1 MHPFEYETPFSP
13 HTGSYTCAHAVAHA
27 NEGFRNRVGFAHAP
41 STTKFTRAP
50 LPSSPLANA
59 QFAQHLFAYVAAP
72 FAAHTGANASSHRF
86 RGSRS
91 ARAFGSIA
99 RFVLA
104 RFPRVAR
111 ARRDA
116 SPRARVD
123 GR

>member
-72 FAAHTGANASSHRF
+72 FAAHTGANASSPH
-86 RGSRS
+86 
-91 ARAFGSIA
+91 
-99 RFVLA
+99 
-104 RFPRVAR
+104 R
-111 ARRDA
+111 ARHA
-116 SPRARVD
+116 SSAFATPYIASASCWL
-123 GR
+123 